1 MQQTI
6 AERVQIM
13 AAHTVS
19 PQTLKSKFW
28 GRQER
33 ERDVRGAWG
42 GVNPTYS
49 GPVRTPGG
57 GRRVRTRKMAGE
69 EGMAEG
75 GKGGCMLTLRAPRA
89 SSQVELGATFSSC
102 PDSGQGR
109 SRGTGGQHTQTFP
122 S

>member
-13 AAHTVS
+13 AAQTVS

-33 ERDVRGAWG
+33 ERDVRGAWC

-69 EGMAEG
+69 EGMAEVG
-75 GKGGCMLTLRAPRA
+75 GRVHAHLEGP
-89 SSQVELGATFSSC
+89 
-102 PDSGQGR
+102 SGFI
-109 SRGTGGQHTQTFP
+109 TGGVRGNFQFLP
-122 S
+122 